1 MDAERLAQD
10 LIDDLVRSCW
20 VVESARVE
28 LYRGWTSH
36 DSGYEADAETSTQRA
51 GIVLR
56 ALEKRGRQ
64 PDARLVD
71 MHHAWMRSVAGDH
84 PDEVPLAPFFIDRL
98 GLWVDSHLPRFIES
112 GDALAELGEKARANL
127 RFPEKFPPPPSYQP
141 LEPIDVEPPGDVTFR
156 FGILGDLHFGS
167 ARGAEHAQAAID
179 DLNASGAE
187 LVIQLGDLT
196 DRGDRDQ
203 YEAATAA
210 LARLQMPVTTMM
222 GNHDVFSFTEEKLLG
237 KELYS
242 ESFGRAADGVILEHK
257 GVKFCVLDSA
267 DHATSPFPGF
277 DFASGAFN
285 EGPGGAIVRGAL
297 SPPQHDL
304 LAEIAAPGAGP
315 AFVFLHHPPQPFPG
329 FPPIL
334 FGLRDVDS
342 GRLHATADSGNIWGV
357 FAGHTHRNF
366 RTRDFDGV
374 PVHEV
379 GIPRD
384 FPFGYAV
391 VDVTDSGYAYRFL
404 QISDQDLVR
413 AANDSAGDL
422 WRRYAL
428 GPREA
433 RAFTWSPSGLT
444 Q

>member
-1 MDAERLAQD
+1 MDAEQLAQD

-20 VVESARVE
+20 VVESARAG
-28 LYRGWTSH
+28 LYLGWAEHDPRYESDADTSK
-36 DSGYEADAETSTQRA
+36 QRA
-51 GIVLR
+51 ELIETELTDRTMRPDV
-56 ALEKRGRQ
+56 ALVSGHE
-64 PDARLVD
+64 
-71 MHHAWMRSVAGDH
+71 AWMRSVAGHH
-84 PDEVPLAPFFIDRL
+84 PEEVPLAPFFIDRL
-98 GLWVDSHLPRFIES
+98 GLWVDSHLPRFIDS
-112 GDALAELGEKARANL
+112 GDALVELGEKARANL
-127 RFPEKFPPPPSYQP
+127 RFPETFPEPPAYEP
-141 LEPIDVEPPGDVTFR
+141 LETIDVEPPGDVRFR

-167 ARGAEHAQAAID
+167 ARGAEHASAAVD
-179 DLNASGAE
+179 DLNGSGAE
-187 LVIQLGDLT
+187 LVVQLGDLT
-196 DRGDRDQ
+196 DRGDRAQ
-203 YEAATAA
+203 YEAATET
-210 LARLQMPVTTMM
+210 LARLEMPFATMM

-237 KELYS
+237 KDLYS
-242 ESFGRAADGVILEHK
+242 ETFGRAPDGVILDHK

-267 DHATSPFPGF
+267 DHVGSPFPGF
-277 DFASGAFN
+277 DFASGSFN

-342 GRLHATADSGNIWGV
+342 GRLHATADSGNVWGV

-366 RTRDFDGV
+366 RTRDYDGV
-374 PVHEV
+374 PVQEV

-384 FPFGYAV
+384 YPFGYAV

-428 GPREA
+428 GTPEA
-433 RAFTWSPSGLT
+433 RAFTWSPSVLT